1 MKSFLTAIMTFVGL
15 YCTAQT
21 ADEIINKYVAAMGG
35 AEKLSSLKT
44 VKMEG
49 SMSTQGIEFPL
60 TITKKHLAGMRL
72 DMEIM
77 GTSNFQLANTTR
89 GWVFMPVM
97 QQTEPK
103 EMDAEQMKTIQSQMD
118 VQGTLFNY
126 KEKGYTVEMAGTE
139 KIDGKD
145 AYKLKVVQNGKNV
158 FYFIDAVSNLIVKT
172 ASKTN
177 VQGNDMEVETS
188 FSDYKKNA
196 DGYLFAYTNVTTQG
210 TISFD
215 KISTNIPVDEKIF
228 SN

>member
-1 MKSFLTAIMTFVGL
+1 
-15 YCTAQT
+15 
-21 ADEIINKYVAAMGG
+21 
-35 AEKLSSLKT
+35 
-44 VKMEG
+44 
-49 SMSTQGIEFPL
+49 
-60 TITKKHLAGMRL
+60 
-72 DMEIM
+72 
-77 GTSNFQLANTTR
+77 
-89 GWVFMPVM
+89 
-97 QQTEPK
+97 
-103 EMDAEQMKTIQSQMD
+103 
-118 VQGTLFNY
+118 
-126 KEKGYTVEMAGTE
+126 MAGTE